1 MKSLKEYTQHIFEAP
16 KEVKHIISGLF
27 TFPADVN
34 DETIIDTVLR
44 DFTTKLASII
54 KDTYNPAISL
64 SSLYTYDLFS
74 QKFAVDN
81 GGDVSTERIYQEI
94 PSEECFSLLIEM
106 FPDIEIDEETFS
118 RMFDGGE
125 FPLVSI
131 WKGYHKGRNET
142 HVTYSISR

>member
-1 MKSLKEYTQHIFEAP
+1 MKKFSELQILEASS
-16 KEVKHIISGLF
+16 KVSKIIGGLF
-27 TFPADVN
+27 RFQPDIS
-34 DETIIDTVLR
+34 DEEIIDTVLR

-54 KDTYNPAISL
+54 RDTYNPEISL
-64 SSLYTYDLFS
+64 SSLYTYDLFF

-94 PSEECFSLLIEM
+94 PSETCYSLLVEM
-106 FPDIEIDEETFS
+106 FPELEINKETFTG
-118 RMFDGGE
+118 MFDGGE

-131 WKGYHKGRNET
+131 WKGYHEGRNEI

>member
-1 MKSLKEYTQHIFEAP
+1 MKRFSELIFEAP
-16 KEVKHIISGLF
+16 EGVNHIVGGLLK
-27 TFPADVN
+27 FPADVN
-34 DETIIDTVLR
+34 DEEIIDTVLR

-54 KDTYNPAISL
+54 RDTYKPEISL
-64 SSLYTYDLFS
+64 SSLYTYDLFA

-94 PSEECFSLLIEM
+94 PSKECYSLLVEM
-106 FPDIEIDEETFS
+106 FPEFEIDEETFS

-125 FPLVSI
+125 FPLVSV
-131 WKGYHKGRNET
+131 WKGYHEGRNEI